1 MSDFCTEL
9 QRSSTDITDSLLFH
23 KRYQWIHL
31 TFCLISEGVCEGD
44 TFLEMPHELT
54 VTSAV
59 LADGCSSHLLYLRLH
74 LDRVA
79 KKKEA
84 KMTERVETNTY
95 VSLRSKQH
103 PILEFHHKS
112 EDLVKTTCSH
122 RVVMLKL
129 LFHQILLMIS
139 VNNSN
144 VFTPLKQLHWMV
156 STCDIILLSDVRE
169 TFFKVLLADIS
180 KTHIWGNSFLLYLL
194 YLFSGLSCRKKTKAT
209 FINLL
214 TWYSVKTGPELTVFL
229 FIWRT

>member
-1 MSDFCTEL
+1 M
-9 QRSSTDITDSLLFH
+9 
-23 KRYQWIHL
+23 
-31 TFCLISEGVCEGD
+31 
-44 TFLEMPHELT
+44 EMPHELT

-84 KMTERVETNTY
+84 KMAERVETNTY

-144 VFTPLKQLHWMV
+144 VFTPLKQLH
-156 STCDIILLSDVRE
+156 
-169 TFFKVLLADIS
+169 
-180 KTHIWGNSFLLYLL
+180 
-194 YLFSGLSCRKKTKAT
+194 
-209 FINLL
+209 
-214 TWYSVKTGPELTVFL
+214 
-229 FIWRT
+229 